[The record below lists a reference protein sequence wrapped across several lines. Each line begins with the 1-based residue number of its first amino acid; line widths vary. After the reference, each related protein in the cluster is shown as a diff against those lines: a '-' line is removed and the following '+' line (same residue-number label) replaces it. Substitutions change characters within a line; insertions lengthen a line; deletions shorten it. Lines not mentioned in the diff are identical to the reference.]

1 MCVIHSSYCCHTDPC
16 IDNGHPCFNEQV
28 SCKKITD
35 TDYECGACPRGM
47 RGDGLHCAP
56 VNEVSKPLQ
65 LKPPN
70 NTFPL
75 GPLSVL
81 CTASPSVVAS
91 HKNSILF
98 TAHAQTSDYNTT
110 IPCSVRRPA
119 LVTQVSSAQTL
130 MRGIN
135 VESVQLVSVVML
147 SEATTFW
154 RLTLLLRLVVI
165 VCKIIVCKQLIAW
178 IVQEWCGILFWDK
191 IPKIHA

>member
-1 MCVIHSSYCCHTDPC
+1 
-16 IDNGHPCFNEQV
+16 
-28 SCKKITD
+28 
-35 TDYECGACPRGM
+35 M

-65 LKPPN
+65 LKPPI

-81 CTASPSVVAS
+81 CTASPSVVGC

-110 IPCSVRRPA
+110 IPCSVRRPV

-154 RLTLLLRLVVI
+154 KLTLLLRLVVI
-165 VCKIIVCKQLIAW
+165 VCKQLIA
-178 IVQEWCGILFWDK
+178 
-191 IPKIHA
+191 